1 MGNYCGNRVIP
12 ANIYNQKIVDFSAT
26 YKVYKKEIHYY
37 LTLRS
42 GFKIRHEIIEELT
55 NNTFLKA
62 YFAWDRFDN
71 TYTMRTWLYKIAR
84 NVLIDYQRKGQLNII
99 QLDGIDIESNEP
111 CPEKLL
117 IKKEIAKYYLSKIDT
132 LDIDCKNVAIKY
144 FYEGFTQVQIAE
156 MYGVTER
163 IIVYKCQKIKDN
175 LKIKLQST
183 LEIV

>member
-1 MGNYCGNRVIP
+1 M
-12 ANIYNQKIVDFSAT
+12 DFSET

-42 GFKIRHEIIEELT
+42 GFKIRHEVIEELT

-84 NVLIDYQRKGQLNII
+84 NVLIDYQRVCKLNIV
-99 QLDGIDIESNEP
+99 QLDGIEVINDGLLPDEM
-111 CPEKLL
+111 L
-117 IKKEIAKYYLSKIDT
+117 IKSELKDYVWGKVEQLSNDSKEIAVKF
-132 LDIDCKNVAIKY
+132 

-156 MYGVTER
+156 MYGMTER
-163 IIVYKCQKIKDN
+163 MIVYKCQKIKDN

-183 LEIV
+183 L